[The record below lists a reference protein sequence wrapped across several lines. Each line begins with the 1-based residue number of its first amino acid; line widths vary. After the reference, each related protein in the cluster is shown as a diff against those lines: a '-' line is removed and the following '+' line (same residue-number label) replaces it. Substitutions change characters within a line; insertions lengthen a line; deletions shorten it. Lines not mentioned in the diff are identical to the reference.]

1 MDRTWLPNPVRRLGA
16 VLARPRPGPDRPLAA
31 EISGDGDR
39 AVLLLHGQPGTGADW
54 QWVVP
59 HLADR
64 YTVIVPDRP
73 GYGRTGGP
81 ASGFAGNARAA
92 VALLDELGVER
103 AVWVAHS
110 WAGAVALAAAE
121 TTPDRVSGLVLVSS
135 VGPGSPIAWD
145 DRLLAA
151 PLLGDVVAA
160 ATVGGIE
167 LVLGRR
173 RVRDLADRRLAGRP
187 HDAVV
192 ALTRLTRGPAEGGH
206 EPVWRSF
213 VAEQRAL
220 VDELEDLAPGLADIA
235 VPTVVVHGS
244 NDRMVPPAVAERL
257 HAAIPGAA
265 LRLIPGAGH
274 LLPHDRP
281 RAVAEAVHR
290 AAGRPGDPGG
300 RAQTD
305 R

>member
-1 MDRTWLPNPVRRLGA
+1 MGPDRWMGPARRLGS
-16 VLARPRPGPDRPLAA
+16 LLPRPRSAPDRPLSA
-31 EISGDGDR
+31 EISGAGEP

-59 HLADR
+59 HLAGR

-81 ASGFAGNARAA
+81 ATGFAGNARAG
-92 VALLDELGVER
+92 VALLDELEVER

-121 TTPDRVSGLVLVSS
+121 TTPERVAGLVMVSS
-135 VGPGSPIAWD
+135 VGPGTPVAWD
-145 DRLLAA
+145 DRMLAA
-151 PLLGDVVAA
+151 PVVGDVVAA
-160 ATVGGIE
+160 ATVAGIE

-173 RVRDLADRRLAGRP
+173 RVRDLAERRLVGRP

-192 ALTRLTRGPAEGGH
+192 ALTRLTGGPAEGGH

-220 VDELEDLAPGLADIA
+220 VDELEALGPGLADIRI
-235 VPTVVVHGS
+235 PTVVVHGS
-244 NDRMVPPAVAERL
+244 SDHMVPPAAAERL
-257 HAAIPGAA
+257 HAAIPGAS

-290 AAGRPGDPGG
+290 VVSQAAG
-300 RAQTD
+300 
-305 R
+305 

>member
-1 MDRTWLPNPVRRLGA
+1 M
-16 VLARPRPGPDRPLAA
+16 LARPQPRAERPLAA
-31 EISGDGDR
+31 EISGDGAT
-39 AVLLLHGQPGTGADW
+39 AVLLLHGQPGTGSDW

-64 YTVIVPDRP
+64 YTVVVPDRP

-81 ASGFAGNARAA
+81 ATGFVGNARAA
-92 VALLDELGVER
+92 LALLDELGLLR
-103 AVWVAHS
+103 AVWVGHS
-110 WAGAVALAAAE
+110 WSGAVALAAAE
-121 TTPDRVSGLVLVSS
+121 TSPERVAGLVLVSS

-167 LVLGRR
+167 LMLGRR
-173 RVRDLADRRLAGRP
+173 RVRDLAERRLAGRP

-192 ALTRLTRGPAEGGH
+192 ALTRLTGASAEGGH

-220 VDELEDLAPGLADIA
+220 VAELEGLAPGLAGIDC
-235 VPTVVVHGS
+235 PTVILHGS
-244 NDRMVPPAVAERL
+244 HDRMVTPAVAEQL

-290 AAGRPGDPGG
+290 AIR
-300 RAQTD
+300 
-305 R
+305 